1 MTEKCRVCSSKF
13 TETNPLAY
21 TAESGS
27 VCRHCDKH
35 DRDMWVD
42 LKDGKNAVRDRRRN
56 TLHNQIQK
64 FKLEDRVKFINDGT
78 VVFDNKYYY
87 YCQKKKARV
96 KGNPKQY
103 QMRGFAHFLEVFL
116 KVK

>member
-1 MTEKCRVCSSKF
+1 MDKCYVCLRLPTENNPMVYVCDRGVVCKDCDSS
-13 TETNPLAY
+13 
-21 TAESGS
+21 
-27 VCRHCDKH
+27 
-35 DRDMWVD
+35 DRDAWAD
-42 LKDGKNAVRDRRRN
+42 LKEARKKAREKRRN
-56 TLHNQIQK
+56 TLHNQIRK
-64 FKLEDRVKFINDGT
+64 FKLENRVEFINDGT